1 VIKKMNDM
9 KLKKI
14 YSCLLLVAI
23 FLSCQKEEQ
32 VIIVNPGVS
41 MLSSVLIDKQLFNE
55 YKYSNV
61 NLISEEKS
69 KFDYTLHQYND
80 KNQLLSTDYYGNN
93 DILSSDL
100 LVYES
105 ALNRKEWVTPMNGT
119 KGGTIKYD
127 YNSNGELIKTTY
139 SRPLNSSSEYSEFSY
154 DANNRIS
161 RQIMYWENVKTGYTD
176 YSYDAKGNLIKEIL
190 NSVSSTGV
198 AELSTTILYEFDN
211 QKNPYESFSKSKIP
225 GINTNSNNIVKETY
239 TIHLGVN
246 QGTEKI
252 QVTETSYKYNGNG
265 YPVSKNNNVE
275 YIYK

>member
-1 VIKKMNDM
+1 MNDM

-275 YIYK
+275 YIYI

>member
-1 VIKKMNDM
+1 MNDM
-9 KLKKI
+9 ELKRI
-14 YSCLLLVAI
+14 YFCLLLVAI
-23 FLSCQKEEQ
+23 FLSCKKEEQ

-41 MLSSVLIDKQLFNE
+41 LLSSVLIDKQLFNE
-55 YKYSNV
+55 YSYNNV

-69 KFDYTLHQYND
+69 KFDYALHQYND
-80 KNQLLSTDYYGNN
+80 KNQLLSTDYYSNN

-105 ALNRKEWVTPMNGT
+105 AMNRKEWVTPVNGT
-119 KGGTIKYD
+119 KGGTMRYD
-127 YNSNGELIKTTY
+127 YNSKGELIKTTY
-139 SRPLNSSSEYSEFSY
+139 SRPLNSSSEYSEFFY

-161 RQIMYWENVKTGYTD
+161 RQTMYWENAKTGYAD
-176 YSYDAKGNLIKEIL
+176 YSYDTKGNLIREIL
-190 NSVSSTGV
+190 NSVSTTGA

-211 QKNPYESFSKSKIP
+211 QKNPYESFSKSMTP

-246 QGTEKI
+246 QGTEKA
-252 QVTETSYKYNGNG
+252 QVTETSYKYNGKG

-275 YIYK
+275 YVYK